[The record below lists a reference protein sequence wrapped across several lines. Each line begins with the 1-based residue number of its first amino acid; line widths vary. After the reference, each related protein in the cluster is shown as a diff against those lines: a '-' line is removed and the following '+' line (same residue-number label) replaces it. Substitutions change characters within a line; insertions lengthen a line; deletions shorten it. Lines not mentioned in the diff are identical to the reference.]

1 MDKALLDLRQVQA
14 LDEAEALT
22 PLGRHLV
29 QMPVDAR
36 VGKMLIFGA
45 LLRCLNPVL
54 TIAAAM
60 SGRSPFLSPADKR
73 AEANAARDRLAA
85 HAHKSDHLAI
95 VAAFNGWQA
104 ARERGGPGAGR
115 AFCEEHFLS
124 GQTIESIAKLRA
136 DFAGILAD
144 LGFVDRD
151 YLHQLRRVG
160 AHKAVQES
168 ADRADLDDQAHNG
181 RIIKAVICA
190 AFYPSLL
197 RVAHPTQKYKETEG
211 GTVEKDAEAAT
222 VKIFAREQGRVFIHP
237 RSVNFSVGKYE
248 SGWLVYT
255 SMVETSKVYVTESSM
270 VPAYAVLLFGGKL
283 RVDHDRGRIVVDDWA
298 EFQAPGKIAVLIR
311 ELQAEVDRV
320 LEAKVGD
327 PGLEV
332 QRSPVVEALLA
343 ILGSDGF

>member
-1 MDKALLDLRQVQA
+1 M
-14 LDEAEALT
+14 
-22 PLGRHLV
+22 
-29 QMPVDAR
+29 
-36 VGKMLIFGA
+36 
-45 LLRCLNPVL
+45 
-54 TIAAAM
+54 
-60 SGRSPFLSPADKR
+60 
-73 AEANAARDRLAA
+73 
-85 HAHKSDHLAI
+85 
-95 VAAFNGWQA
+95 
-104 ARERGGPGAGR
+104 
-115 AFCEEHFLS
+115 
-124 GQTIESIAKLRA
+124 
-136 DFAGILAD
+136 
-144 LGFVDRD
+144 
-151 YLHQLRRVG
+151 G

-211 GTVEKDAEAAT
+211 GTVEKDAEART